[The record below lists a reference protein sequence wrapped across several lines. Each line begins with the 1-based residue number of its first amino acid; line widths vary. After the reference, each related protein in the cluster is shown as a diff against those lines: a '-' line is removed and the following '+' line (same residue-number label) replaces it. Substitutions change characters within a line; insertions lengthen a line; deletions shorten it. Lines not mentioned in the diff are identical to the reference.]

1 MAEPVRLEIKAAN
14 GVWTLTRQGAHV
26 ADYGHADRA
35 VHDAVRLARELEESG
50 EPASVHLHAA
60 DGKVIDV
67 DVGPD
72 VTQAEELRGP
82 EAGGA
87 AREDDASA

>member
-1 MAEPVRLEIKAAN
+1 MPDRVRLEIKAAS
-14 GVWTLTRQGAHV
+14 GVWTLTRDGVRV

-35 VHDAVRLARELEESG
+35 VHDAVRLARELDETG

-60 DGKVIDV
+60 DGKVIEVDV
-67 DVGPD
+67 DPE

-82 EAGGA
+82 GA
-87 AREDDASA
+87 RDDDEPG

>member
-1 MAEPVRLEIKAAN
+1 MPDPVRLEIKAAA
-14 GVWTLTRQGAHV
+14 GVWTLTRDGAHGI
-26 ADYGHADRA
+26 DFSHADRA
-35 VHDAVRLARELEESG
+35 VHEAVRLARELEATG

-72 VTQAEELRGP
+72 VTQEEELRGGD
-82 EAGGA
+82 AGV
-87 AREDDASA
+87 